1 MRLKIGIGINLAKP
15 MHDRAEYDVHS
26 QYCGTR
32 RGFLFFQ
39 ESPWS
44 LKERQSGFTAGA
56 TRLDCPSL

>member
-1 MRLKIGIGINLAKP
+1 MTGLNMMCIPNIVVP
-15 MHDRAEYDVHS
+15 VE
-26 QYCGTR
+26 
-32 RGFLFFQ
+32 FFFFQ